1 MGAIPA
7 MSRPDATEGSL
18 GGDPADPESID
29 ALQSQLEDLF
39 ESLRQRRGNFFRFG
53 KRSSPHHHRIDLLEK
68 VPTSIRFSIVCIS
81 VVCLC
86 HGHRAF

>member
-1 MGAIPA
+1 MSYLRICFLCMFGIMMVFGMP

-68 VPTSIRFSIVCIS
+68 FLS
-81 VVCLC
+81 
-86 HGHRAF
+86 

>member
-1 MGAIPA
+1 AV
-7 MSRPDATEGSL
+7 SRPDVAEGSL

-53 KRSSPHHHRIDLLEK
+53 KRIPVLIKNVEFLSIDDQLF
-68 VPTSIRFSIVCIS
+68 V
-81 VVCLC
+81 
-86 HGHRAF
+86 